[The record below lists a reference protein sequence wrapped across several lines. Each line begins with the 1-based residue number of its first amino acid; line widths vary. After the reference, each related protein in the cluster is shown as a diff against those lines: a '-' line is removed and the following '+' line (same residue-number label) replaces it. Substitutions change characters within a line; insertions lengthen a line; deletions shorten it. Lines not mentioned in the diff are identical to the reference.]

1 MVDGVA
7 GAGGG
12 GGRWFAAPPIDSRV
26 LGPCLG
32 QEAKNRCGHDRH
44 VGLQSEARATGAPWR
59 QGGLEGQKLAR
70 VPVTSGLE
78 SGRPCGRRVTAGHS
92 YFLLTGVSEVTWAG
106 AWAEPHPQDTW
117 WWWGSHSCAW
127 RATLAR
133 TPFYQPQSQT
143 LRAHPGPSPHLS

>member
-1 MVDGVA
+1 MDMTDMWVCGVRPRLQVPH
-7 GAGGG
+7 
-12 GGRWFAAPPIDSRV
+12 GGRETLKDRSW
-26 LGPCLG
+26 LGCLWHLDWG
-32 QEAKNRCGHDRH
+32 Q
-44 VGLQSEARATGAPWR
+44 
-59 QGGLEGQKLAR
+59 
-70 VPVTSGLE
+70 
-78 SGRPCGRRVTAGHS
+78 GRLCGRRVTAGHS

-133 TPFYQPQSQT
+133 TPFSYQPQSQT